1 MSRRIFRSIMAV
13 ALSVLA
19 AGLLIA
25 GSFFYGFYASAES
38 GRLREELLL
47 ASVAAENEGVAYFDA
62 LGERDFRFTL
72 VSDEGMVLYDSM
84 ADVDA
89 MENHL
94 DREEISEAL
103 NTGYGSS
110 VRYSTTLTRR
120 TSYEAVRL
128 NDGSVLRIASTQ
140 FTLGTLITGMLPAIC
155 AVILISVVTAI
166 VLSQRMAKSLI
177 KPIEAQDERNRR
189 EFTANVSHE
198 LKTPLQ
204 TIIGSAEL
212 LETGL
217 VKPEDTPRFVGNI
230 KSEAERL
237 VALIN
242 DIIRLSRLDEGA
254 EMPTETVNLHEVAEE
269 VIDALTPAAE
279 KRNVSLGVIG
289 EASLDKGIRRYIYE
303 IIYNLCDN
311 AIRYN
316 VEGGKVNVTVKSGA
330 DCTVISVSDTGI
342 GIPREHQE
350 RVFERFYRV
359 DKSHSRETGGTGLGL
374 SIVKHAAACQGG
386 TVTLESTVGK
396 GTTVNVVFGDK

>member
-1 MSRRIFRSIMAV
+1 MSQKIFRSIMAV

-47 ASVAAENEGVAYFDA
+47 ASVAAENEGAAYFDA
-62 LGERDFRFTL
+62 LGARDFRFTL
-72 VSDEGMVLYDSM
+72 VSGEGEVIYDSV
-84 ADVDA
+84 ADADA

-94 DREEISEAL
+94 DREEIREAL
-103 NTGYGSS
+103 ESGYGSS
-110 VRYSTTLTRR
+110 VRYSATLTRR

-140 FTLGTLITGMLPAIC
+140 FTLGTMITGMLPAIC

-166 VLSQRMAKSLI
+166 LLSQHMAKSLI
-177 KPIEAQDERNRR
+177 KPLEAQDERNRR

-204 TIIGSAEL
+204 SIIGSAEL
-212 LETGL
+212 LENGL
-217 VKPEDTPRFVGNI
+217 VKAEDTPRFVSNI
-230 KSEAERL
+230 KTEAERL

-242 DIIRLSRLDEGA
+242 DIIRLSQLDEGA
-254 EMPTETVNLHEVAEE
+254 ELPTEEVNLRDVAEE
-269 VIDALTPAAE
+269 AAAALTPAAE
-279 KRNVSLGVIG
+279 KRAVTLAVTG
-289 EASLDKGIRRYIYE
+289 EASVEKAVRRYMYE

-316 VEGGKVNVTVKSGA
+316 VDGGRVTVALRRAA
-330 DCTVISVSDTGI
+330 DSAVITVSDTGI
-342 GIPREHQE
+342 GIPRDQQE

-374 SIVKHAAACQGG
+374 SIVKHAAARQNG
-386 TVTLESTVGK
+386 TVTLESTPGK
-396 GTTVNVVFGDK
+396 GTTVTVVFKNK

>member
-1 MSRRIFRSIMAV
+1 MSRRIFRSIIAV

-47 ASVAAENEGVAYFDA
+47 ASVAAENEGSAYFDA
-62 LGERDFRFTL
+62 LGTRDFRFTL
-72 VSDEGMVLYDSM
+72 VSGEGEVIYDSV
-84 ADVDA
+84 ADA
-89 MENHL
+89 ETMENHL
-94 DREEISEAL
+94 DREEIREAL
-103 NTGYGSS
+103 ETGYGSS

-128 NDGSVLRIASTQ
+128 NNGSVLRIASAQ

-166 VLSQRMAKSLI
+166 VLSQRMAKSI
-177 KPIEAQDERNRR
+177 MKPIEAQDERNRR

-204 TIIGSAEL
+204 SIIGSAEL
-212 LETGL
+212 LENGL

-230 KSEAERL
+230 KTEAERL

-242 DIIRLSRLDEGA
+242 DIIRLSQLDEGA
-254 EMPTETVNLHEVAEE
+254 ELPTEEVNLRDVAEE
-269 VIDALTPAAE
+269 AAAALTPAAE
-279 KRNVSLGVIG
+279 KRGVTLAVTG
-289 EASLDKGIRRYIYE
+289 EANVEKAVRRYMYE

-316 VEGGKVNVTVKSGA
+316 VEGGRVSVTLRRAA
-330 DCTVISVSDTGI
+330 DCAAITVSDTGI

-359 DKSHSRETGGTGLGL
+359 DKSHSHKTGGTGLGL

-386 TVTLESTVGK
+386 TVTLESTPGK
-396 GTTVNVVFGDK
+396 GTTVTVVFKNK

>member
-1 MSRRIFRSIMAV
+1 MSQKIFRSIMAV

-47 ASVAAENEGVAYFDA
+47 ASVAAENEGTAYFDA
-62 LGERDFRFTL
+62 LGTQEFRFTL
-72 VSDEGMVLYDSM
+72 VSGAGEIIYDSV
-84 ADVDA
+84 ADA
-89 MENHL
+89 ETMENHL
-94 DREEISEAL
+94 DREEIREAL
-103 NTGYGSS
+103 ESGYGSS

-140 FTLGTLITGMLPAIC
+140 FTLGTMITGMLPAIC

-166 VLSQRMAKSLI
+166 LLSQRMAKSLI
-177 KPIEAQDERNRR
+177 KPLEAQDERNRR

-204 TIIGSAEL
+204 SIIGSAEL
-212 LETGL
+212 LENGL
-217 VKPEDTPRFVGNI
+217 VKAEDTPRFVSNI
-230 KSEAERL
+230 KTEAERL

-242 DIIRLSRLDEGA
+242 DIIRLSQLDEGA
-254 EMPTETVNLHEVAEE
+254 ELPTEELNLRDVAEE
-269 VIDALTPAAE
+269 AAAALTPAAE
-279 KRNVSLGVIG
+279 KRSVTLAVTG
-289 EASLDKGIRRYIYE
+289 EASVEKAVRRYMYE

-316 VEGGKVNVTVKSGA
+316 VEGGRVTVALRRAA
-330 DCTVISVSDTGI
+330 DSAVITVSDTGI
-342 GIPREHQE
+342 GIPREQQE

-374 SIVKHAAACQGG
+374 SIVKHAAACQNG
-386 TVTLESTVGK
+386 TVTLESTPGK
-396 GTTVNVVFGDK
+396 GTTVTVVFKNK